1 MRVVAVCVL
10 LAVGVASF
18 ALGQA
23 PPKKRVAVLDFDN
36 ATVQSTMMFF
46 QTNTAALGKAVAD
59 LLVTQLVKNES
70 CSVIERKALDKL
82 LAEQNLSNSDRTD
95 PLTAAKI
102 GRVLGVDTVI
112 LGSITRYERDDKTK
126 GGGAAASMNP
136 FGGHSMNR
144 KHDIKGVVQISARLV
159 SPDTAEVLAVGQG
172 NGEVLQKNVKV
183 NIADQA
189 AVYRAAGMNSNN
201 DPLMGEALDKAV
213 VQLAKELEQNLPKVP
228 PRLMLIDGLV
238 ADLSSSGKLILNVGS
253 HNGVKA
259 GERLQVWRPGKPVRD
274 PATGK
279 ILRYDDTLLGEA
291 VVTGVEDIS
300 SEATYTGSETP
311 KSGDKVKSVPKQ
323 P

>member
-1 MRVVAVCVL
+1 MRVVAVSIL
-10 LAVGVASF
+10 LAIEVASF
-18 ALGQA
+18 AFGQA
-23 PPKKRVAVLDFDN
+23 PPKKRVAVFDFDN
-36 ATVQSTMMFF
+36 ATVQTTMMFF
-46 QTNTAALGKAVAD
+46 QSNTAALGKAVAD
-59 LLVTQLVKNES
+59 LLVTRLVKDES

-112 LGSITRYERDDKTK
+112 LGSITHYERDDKTK

-136 FGGHSMNR
+136 FGGRGMTR
-144 KHDIKGVVQISARLV
+144 KHDIKAWVQVSARLV
-159 SPDTAEVLAVGQG
+159 SPDTAEVLTVAQG
-172 NGEVLQKNVKV
+172 NGEIVHKNVKV
-183 NIADQA
+183 NLADQGA
-189 AVYRAAGMNSNN
+189 MLGAAGMNSN

-213 VQLAKELEQNLPKVP
+213 AQLAQEVAQNLPKVP

-300 SEATYTGSETP
+300 SEATYTGGEAP
-311 KSGDKVKSVPKQ
+311 KSGDKVKSIPKQ